1 MVSETEAASVRTA
14 IDRASLREH
23 VLQTFGAEARAQLLA
38 ESKSKVSIDQVTL
51 SLVLE
56 RLTGRDSLL
65 TELEA
70 ALATEQFAEI
80 GLLVQ
85 KARDEVLNQ
94 LRVQYVNAHVEDR
107 AYLLYNR
114 EDE

>member
-1 MVSETEAASVRTA
+1 MVSETEAAAVRTPE
-14 IDRASLREH
+14 DRASLREL
-23 VLQTFGAEARAQLLA
+23 VLSQFGIEARAQLLV
-38 ESKSKVSIDQVTL
+38 ESRTKVTHDQVTL
-51 SLVLE
+51 AMVLD
-56 RLTGRDSLL
+56 RLTTSDGYLA
-65 TELEA
+65 ELET
-70 ALATEQFAEI
+70 ALPLEQFAEI
-80 GLLVQ
+80 GLLFE

>member
-1 MVSETEAASVRTA
+1 MVSETEAMAVRSET
-14 IDRASLREH
+14 DRASLREH
-23 VLQTFGAEARAQLLA
+23 VLQQFGAEARIQLLA
-38 ESKSKVSIDQVTL
+38 ESKSKVTIDQVTL
-51 SLVLE
+51 GLVLD
-56 RLTGRDSLL
+56 RLTTSDTHRR
-65 TELEA
+65 ELEA

-80 GLLVQ
+80 GLLVE

-94 LRVQYVNAHVEDR
+94 LRVQYVNNHVEDR